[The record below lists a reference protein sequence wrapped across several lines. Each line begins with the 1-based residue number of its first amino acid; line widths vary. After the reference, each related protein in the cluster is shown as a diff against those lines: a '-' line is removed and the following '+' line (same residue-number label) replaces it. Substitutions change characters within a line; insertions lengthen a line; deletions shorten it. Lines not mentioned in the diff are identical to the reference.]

1 MGNCQAIDAAALV
14 IQHPSGR
21 IERLYWQVNASE
33 VMKMNPGHYVA
44 LIIPLPVT
52 VSDEDEKSDQ
62 KMVRFTRVKLLK
74 TSDTLNLGHAYRLIT
89 SQEVM
94 KVLREKKQ
102 GKMKSRQ
109 RELVENIQTA
119 QEKQGKESQRSNA
132 DVMNKYTG
140 HEMQRSRTLAT
151 NSAISRSRSWCPSL
165 QSIEEQTTG

>member
-52 VSDEDEKSDQ
+52 VSGEDEKSDQ

-94 KVLREKKQ
+94 KVLRAKKQ

-109 RELVENIQTA
+109 REFDENIQTA

-132 DVMNKYTG
+132 KDTG